1 MKKRVLQVNIDNN
14 GGNGAFTLVQNFYG
28 KLRDDYI
35 FDYFTM
41 DKFLEDEVFRSI
53 IENGGKCYSANLREN
68 KIKGH
73 ILLPVIFYKFLK
85 SNKYEIVHIH
95 SEVAYKQFLYALA
108 AKLGKVDTII
118 IHSHSSNIDGSHKRV
133 KRFFHYLLRYFVN
146 MLGDIYIACSMP
158 AAKWMFTRRNIESNR
173 FHLLS
178 NGIDPAVYKFS
189 DEKRKKARTQLNLEN
204 KIVIGHVGALKW
216 VKNQERLIDILHELN
231 NDKYRLVLVGD
242 GADKQKLISKAKK
255 LGIENNVIFL
265 GSRTDVQNLL
275 QTFDIFVFPSFF
287 EGIPMALI
295 EAQAVG
301 VPVIASDAI
310 NHDVKINDNCFF
322 VSLDSTNEEW
332 INLIMNSINNHI
344 KDKGFINVSKSTYN
358 IEKSINMLRKIYR

>member
-14 GGNGAFTLVQNFYG
+14 GGNGAFTLVRNFYK

-41 DKFLEDEVFRSI
+41 DKFLKDEVFRDI
-53 IENGGKCYSANLREN
+53 IESGGKCYSANLREN

-73 ILLPVIFYKFLK
+73 ILLPFVFYKFLK
-85 SNKYEIVHIH
+85 SNKYETVHIH
-95 SEVAYKQFLYALA
+95 SEVAYKQFLYALV
-108 AKLGKVDTII
+108 AKLEKVDTII
-118 IHSHSSNIDGSHKRV
+118 IHSHSSNIDGNYKSV
-133 KRFFHYLLRYFVN
+133 KLFFHYLFRYFVN

-158 AAKWMFTRRNIESNR
+158 AAKWMFTKSHIDSNR
-173 FHLLS
+173 FHLLP
-178 NGIDPAVYKFS
+178 NGIDSVAYKFS
-189 DEKRKKARTQLNLEN
+189 EEKRKEVRTQLNLE
-204 KIVIGHVGALKW
+204 KKVVIGHVGALKW
-216 VKNQERLIDILHELN
+216 VKNQERIIDILHELN

-242 GADKQKLISKAKK
+242 GPDKQKLISKVKK
-255 LGIENNVIFL
+255 LGMENKVVFL
-265 GSRTDVQNLL
+265 GNRTDVQDLL
-275 QTFDIFVFPSFF
+275 QAFDIIVFPSYF

-301 VPVIASDAI
+301 VPVVASDAI

-332 INLIMNSINNHI
+332 INLIKNSMNKHI
-344 KDKGFINVSKSTYN
+344 KDTGFINVSKSSYN
-358 IEKSINMLRKIYR
+358 IEKSVNVLREIYR